1 VEIRRRR
8 PAESTGGTASDRA
21 TAKTLEGLLFVLLNH
36 RQLID
41 IKLRNRI
48 QKLSLNYRKSFSAQ
62 RNEFFQLTVLTD
74 NPQNLSV
81 TGVVTD
87 S

>member
-21 TAKTLEGLLFVLLNH
+21 TAKTLEDLLFVLLNH

-48 QKLSLNYRKSFSAQ
+48 QKQKLSLNYRKSFSAQ
-62 RNEFFQLTVLTD
+62 GINSF
-74 NPQNLSV
+74 NLKF
-81 TGVVTD
+81 
-87 S
+87 